1 MKINKLSDNFT
12 PLHEGIFFG
21 IDTEEESATDLVVEI
36 LERSTGEVV
45 ATQMLRKVVSAKV
58 NIAPYVNRFAEYRPT
73 SHHQTAFS
81 EAPAA
86 AYKIRIGD
94 TESEEVIVSINRT
107 KIGTAPALVTSLPQ
121 ARRIARGENEE
132 VIILSNKGD
141 LICVEMEADNGE
153 ILYFEQIATSEASI
167 LSISPDEFDE
177 EVKAFDVTLYCEGI
191 TLNTL
196 RYTIALPTQNATRLA
211 WISESGAIER
221 YTFPQL
227 SKATLSTRKQSFMT
241 SEGLCTAHCRTKQT
255 ISLSSRF
262 EACATIE
269 ALAQIASSPKVWME
283 QDNHFNLVEVTT
295 SEISYN
301 LFGEPSHINFNLCLW
316 QKEVA
321 VW

>member
-45 ATQMLRKVVSAKV
+45 ATQMLRGVVSAKV

-73 SHHQTAFS
+73 SRHQTTFC
-81 EAPAA
+81 EAPTT

-121 ARRIARGENEE
+121 TRRIARGESEE
-132 VIILSNKGD
+132 VVILSNKGD
-141 LICVEMEADNGE
+141 LICAEIEADNGE

-167 LSISPDEFDE
+167 FAISLDELDK
-177 EVKAFDVTLYCEGI
+177 EVKAFDVTLYCEGKTI
-191 TLNTL
+191 DTL
-196 RYTIALPTQNATRLA
+196 RYTVALPAQNATRLA

-227 SKATLSTRKQSFMT
+227 SKTTISTKKQSIMT
-241 SEGLCTAHCRTKQT
+241 SEGICTAHCRTKQT

-262 EACATIE
+262 EASATIE

-283 QDNHFNLVEVTT
+283 HNGHYDLVEVTT
-295 SEISYN
+295 SDISYN
-301 LFGEPSHINFNLCLW
+301 LFGEPSHISFNLCLW
-316 QKEVA
+316 QKEVTL
-321 VW
+321 